1 MSRRASAAGLSS
13 LAFVAAICVAGCA
26 SPAPPPPPKPTTV
39 AAVVSTATDVN
50 PDAERRASP
59 VMLRIYELSSRAT
72 FESADFVSLFERD
85 AQVLAG
91 DMVAH
96 EEWVMAPGETRHWN
110 KKLPPETKFI
120 GVTAAYRNIEEAR
133 WRAVVAVQPHATNTL
148 AIRADALVV
157 SASASAR

>member
-1 MSRRASAAGLSS
+1 
-13 LAFVAAICVAGCA
+13 
-26 SPAPPPPPKPTTV
+26 
-39 AAVVSTATDVN
+39 
-50 PDAERRASP
+50 
-59 VMLRIYELSSRAT
+59 MLRIYELSSRAA

-133 WRAVVAVQPHATNTL
+133 WRAVVAVQPHATNAL
-148 AIRADALVV
+148 AIRADALFV
-157 SASASAR
+157 SAIASAR